1 MRNTRTELRLECRKR
16 KTHRAKRLPT
26 SPKMKNR
33 EYKTASDRRRVL
45 SSNEHTVW
53 FAKEVEV
60 EKGEERV
67 EMGREELGEKK
78 GKGEADEKAVIV
90 SDEGQLQGC

>member
-1 MRNTRTELRLECRKR
+1 
-16 KTHRAKRLPT
+16 
-26 SPKMKNR
+26 MKNR

-53 FAKEVEV
+53 FAEEVEV
-60 EKGEERV
+60 DKGEEGEERV